1 MEEKEFQI
9 EVDDLLPLRDVV
21 FYTLRRAILTGQ
33 LKPGERLME
42 VHLAEKLGVSRTPI
56 REAIRKLELEGLVT
70 IIPRR
75 GAEVAE
81 ITEKS
86 LNDVLEV
93 RKALEE
99 LSVQLACAL
108 DALGAELACERITGE
123 EIRELKK
130 ACEDFEKA
138 AAGNDAD
145 AIAKA
150 DVAFH
155 DIIIRA
161 AGNQR
166 LEQLVNNL
174 AEQMY
179 RYRFV
184 YIKEEEQRGV
194 LLAEHREICD
204 SIAARDVVRARN
216 AAKQHIDNQQKAV
229 IRQIRLEKRK

>member
-1 MEEKEFQI
+1 
-9 EVDDLLPLRDVV
+9 
-21 FYTLRRAILTGQ
+21 
-33 LKPGERLME
+33 ME

-56 REAIRKLELEGLVT
+56 REALRKLELEGLVT

-93 RKALEE
+93 RR
-99 LSVQLACAL
+99 AL

-184 YIKEEEQRGV
+184 YIKEEEQGVYFLQNTGKSVTALQQGMWYVPVMQQSSISIISRRLSSGRYGLKKGNNRGTV
-194 LLAEHREICD
+194 
-204 SIAARDVVRARN
+204 
-216 AAKQHIDNQQKAV
+216 
-229 IRQIRLEKRK
+229 

>member
-1 MEEKEFQI
+1 MNILFSEEI
-9 EVDDLLPLRDVV
+9 MP
-21 FYTLRRAILTGQ
+21 GQ
-33 LKPGERLME
+33 SIIDR
-42 VHLAEKLGVSRTPI
+42 I
-56 REAIRKLELEGLVT
+56 REAASLAVKSQGLD
-70 IIPRR
+70 P
-75 GAEVAE
+75 
-81 ITEKS
+81 
-86 LNDVLEV
+86 
-93 RKALEE
+93 
-99 LSVQLACAL
+99 
-108 DALGAELACERITGE
+108 ERIEVSVTFVGAE

-229 IRQIRLEKRK
+229 IRQIRLE

>member
-93 RKALEE
+93 RRA
-99 LSVQLACAL
+99 Q
-108 DALGAELACERITGE
+108 LACERITGE